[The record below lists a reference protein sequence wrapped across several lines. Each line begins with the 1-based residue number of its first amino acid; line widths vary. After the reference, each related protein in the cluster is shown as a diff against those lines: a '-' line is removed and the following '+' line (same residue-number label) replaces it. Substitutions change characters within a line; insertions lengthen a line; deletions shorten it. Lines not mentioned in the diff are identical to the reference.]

1 MTVVDDTVAGLLS
14 IKHIKMLEIKNKIDK
29 HAIECKAKLR
39 EQKGSQSC
47 AEKGAGEWQVKYKK
61 LHNELSKAW
70 SASNSKKDGEITF
83 AKATQ

>member
-1 MTVVDDTVAGLLS
+1 
-14 IKHIKMLEIKNKIDK
+14 MLEIKNKIDK